1 MTMMMKTTTTM
12 RMTLRTMT
20 SVARL
25 SHADLWFHKSP
36 NEAQTSKYL
45 LSKSFMLQAGVNVAV
60 VLFDLEVT
68 EAWAFPLTW
77 SVFAKKLIL

>member
-1 MTMMMKTTTTM
+1 
-12 RMTLRTMT
+12 
-20 SVARL
+20 
-25 SHADLWFHKSP
+25 
-36 NEAQTSKYL
+36 
-45 LSKSFMLQAGVNVAV
+45 MLQAGVNVAV